1 MSKQAEIIKATL
13 VAAIYGCAVVA
24 AAAAVA
30 VEVATGKA
38 AEITATAA
46 VAAVA
51 VAVAVAVATATATA
65 IIPGVY
71 TPSSCMLA
79 TQKLVCF
86 F

>member
-13 VAAIYGCAVVA
+13 VAASNGCAVV